1 MRLECLHDVDINW
14 IIFVY
19 FVVRHR
25 RARQTRGSVLF
36 CTKLQIHI
44 TSVSENGGKAT
55 ARTVEMYILTCK
67 FEETVARN
75 CASFSQSHCLLSILQ
90 ASRP

>member
-1 MRLECLHDVDINW
+1 MRVECLHDVDINW

-44 TSVSENGGKAT
+44 TSVSENGGKAQ
-55 ARTVEMYILTCK
+55 VLEKCVYNQCLSGQK
-67 FEETVARN
+67 F
-75 CASFSQSHCLLSILQ
+75 
-90 ASRP
+90 